1 MRLKKR
7 GFFAVML
14 AVLLLGF
21 GGPDANAAELFVAP
35 DGDDANPGTKAKPF
49 ATLERARDA
58 ARELKPDAERRI
70 VVRGGTY
77 YNVSLVLEPADS
89 GLAIEAAAGETPVL
103 YGGRR
108 VTGWQKDGEAFYAA
122 KLPGV
127 KERTWDFRVLVV
139 NGGMRPRS
147 RLPETGEFV
156 HLSRFDARWHT
167 TAGGGF
173 RGADKPELKLKM
185 QYKKG
190 DLGPWLDVNNAEL
203 IVYHMWDDSVVGLK
217 SHDPQNQTLAFS
229 SPTTYPP
236 GAFGV
241 RTYAV
246 WNVREGMRRPGQWYL
261 DRTRG
266 MVVYWPLPGEDMA
279 KIQAVAPTVE
289 CVIRIEGTESAPVA
303 GVTLRGLGVSATTT
317 PLVTGG
323 WAAGAF
329 KGAVEARF
337 ARGCRLFDLRVA
349 AVGGQGIRLRNCAG
363 SAIERCEVTETGAG
377 GIYDLVGVKNRIAD
391 NRVVGIGRVY
401 ASAIGIRVVG
411 SGQMRPD
418 SHDNVVCHNEVRD
431 APYAG
436 IEFEGLRNRYES
448 NLVHEVMKVL
458 KDGGAFYGAGR
469 ENVIRGNV
477 VRGIPPGKQA
487 HAYYI
492 DELGHGILV
501 ENNVAINCSWPVH
514 VHLAHDNTFRN
525 NLFVAKKDCKLTFP
539 RSRNITIENTA
550 IWTGGTILVEHGGA
564 VTKWDR
570 NVFFSRA
577 GRYHGLPGNAAR
589 RADPL
594 FVDGPK
600 GDLRFKEDSPAL
612 KLGIEPLGMADVGP
626 RKQAS
631 PAQPKQEANGR

>member
-1 MRLKKR
+1 MCNRTGMWVLVLLA
-7 GFFAVML
+7 GL
-14 AVLLLGF
+14 AVLACPA
-21 GGPDANAAELFVAP
+21 GGTEMTGVFYVAMN
-35 DGDDANPGTKAKPF
+35 GSDANPGTKDNPF
-49 ATLERARDA
+49 ATLARARDA
-58 ARELKPDAERRI
+58 ARAAAADRPRRI
-70 VVRGGTY
+70 VVRGGKY
-77 YNVSLVLEPADS
+77 YDVSLELGPRDS
-89 GLAIEAAAGETPVL
+89 GLVIEAAPGEQPVL
-103 YGGRR
+103 YGGRLL
-108 VTGWQKDGEAFYAA
+108 TGWERDGEKFWAA

-139 NGGMRPRS
+139 DGRLRPRA
-147 RLPETGEFV
+147 RLPENGDFA

-167 TAGGGF
+167 TVGGGF
-173 RGADKPELKLKM
+173 RGTDKPELKLKM
-185 QYKKG
+185 QYKRG

-203 IVYHMWDDSVVGLK
+203 TIYHMWDDSVVGLR
-217 SHDPQNQTLAFS
+217 SHDPENQTLAFS

-279 KIQAVAPTVE
+279 KIQAVAPTAE
-289 CVIRIEGTESAPVA
+289 SVIRIDGTEPVPVA
-303 GVTLRGLGVSATTT
+303 SVTLRGLGVSATTT

-337 ARGCRLFDLRVA
+337 ARECRFFGLRVA

-363 SAIERCEVTETGAG
+363 GAIERCEVTEAGAG
-377 GIYDLVGVKNRIAD
+377 GIYDLVGVGNRIAD
-391 NRVVGIGRVY
+391 NRLVGIGRVY
-401 ASAIGIRVVG
+401 SSAIGIRLVG

-436 IEFEGLRNRYES
+436 IEFDGLRNRYES
-448 NLVHEVMKVL
+448 NLVQEVMKVL

-477 VRGIPPGKQA
+477 VRGIPAGKPA

-492 DELGHGILV
+492 DELGEKCLV
-501 ENNVAINCSWPVH
+501 EGNVAFDCEWPMNMH
-514 VHLAHDNTFRN
+514 MATGNTIRN
-525 NLFVAKKDCKLTFP
+525 NLFVSQGRSRLTFG
-539 RSRNITIENTA
+539 RCRDFVLERNLVVAAEIEVLWPEGVSS
-550 IWTGGTILVEHGGA
+550 WTNNL
-564 VTKWDR
+564 
-570 NVFFSRA
+570 FFSRA
-577 GRYHGLPGNAAR
+577 GQYPGVPGTVQR
-589 RADPL
+589 GDP
-594 FVDGPK
+594 FFMDAGK
-600 GDLRFKEDSPAL
+600 GDYRFKPESPAV
-612 KLGIEPLGMADVGP
+612 KLGIKPLDLSDVGP
-626 RKQAS
+626 RRKG
-631 PAQPKQEANGR
+631 QP